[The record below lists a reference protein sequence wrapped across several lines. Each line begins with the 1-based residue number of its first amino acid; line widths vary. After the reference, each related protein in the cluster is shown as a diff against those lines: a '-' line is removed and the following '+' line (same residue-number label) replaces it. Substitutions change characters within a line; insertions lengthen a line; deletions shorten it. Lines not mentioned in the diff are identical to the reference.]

1 MFKPNREKLM
11 TTFNED
17 LIMSLMQDC
26 MAKIGIAKINIQVM
40 LKNPTGVADHPNY
53 VQSIR
58 DQVAIIAEQKG
69 LLEVLEKDFYDKE

>member
-69 LLEVLEKDFYDKE
+69 LLKVLEEDFYDKD

>member
-1 MFKPNREKLM
+1 M

-26 MAKIGIAKINIQVM
+26 MAKIGLAEMNIQVM

-53 VQSIR
+53 VQSIK
-58 DQVAIIAEQKG
+58 DQVAIIAEQQG
-69 LLEVLEKDFYDKE
+69 LLEVFRTLQREGFL

>member
-1 MFKPNREKLM
+1 M

-26 MAKIGIAKINIQVM
+26 MAKIGIAKMNIQVM

-69 LLEVLEKDFYDKE
+69 LLEVLEKDFYDKD